1 MFAVRSALRSAAP
14 LRQGFASSRLFS
26 SSSIMNKNVAV
37 LGASGG
43 IGQPLSLLLKN
54 DPLVTELRLFDVRL
68 APGVAADVS
77 HVNTPAIT
85 TGFSPENDG
94 LKKALTGAD
103 IIVIPA
109 GVPRKP
115 GMTRDDLFN
124 TNASIVRD
132 LAKTAAE
139 VAPKA
144 HMLIISNPVNSTVP
158 IVAEVYKK
166 AGVYDAKRLY
176 GVTTLDVTR
185 ASTFLS
191 GIAGLKPSDV
201 IVPVVGGHSG
211 VTIVPL
217 LSQSGSASSSVSA
230 GEQYE
235 KLVHRIQ
242 FGGDEVVKAKDGA
255 GSATLSMAYA
265 AAVFTNSLLRA
276 VNGES
281 GVKECAYVESPLY
294 KDQGATFFASPVSLG
309 KNGVEEIHPIGN
321 ITGEEQKLL
330 EAALP
335 ELKKNIE
342 KGVSWVAENP

>member
-1 MFAVRSALRSAAP
+1 MFARAALRTSPAVAAP
-14 LRQGFASSRLFS
+14 VSVRLFS
-26 SSSIMNKNVAV
+26 QSATANRNVAV

-43 IGQPLSLLLKN
+43 IGQPC
-54 DPLVTELRLFDVRL
+54 
-68 APGVAADVS
+68 
-77 HVNTPAIT
+77 
-85 TGFSPENDG
+85 TGYPQED
-94 LKKALTGAD
+94 LEKALEGAEV
-103 IIVIPA
+103 ILIPA

-132 LAKTAAE
+132 LAKAAAK

-158 IVAEVYKK
+158 IVAEVFKK
-166 AGVYDAKRLY
+166 AGVYDPKRLF

-191 GIAGLKPSDV
+191 GLAGSNPDDTK
-201 IVPVVGGHSG
+201 VPVIGGHSG

-217 LSQSGSASSSVSA
+217 LSQAQQGSSISA

-265 AAVFTNSLLRA
+265 AAVFANSLLKA
-276 VNGES
+276 LNGEK
-281 GVKECAYVESPLY
+281 GVKECAFVESPLFAD
-294 KDQGATFFASPVSLG
+294 KAKFFASPIELG
-309 KNGVEEIHPIGN
+309 TEGVASIPALPQLSA
-321 ITGEEQKLL
+321 EEQKLVD
-330 EAALP
+330 ACLP
-335 ELKKNIE
+335 DLAKNIS
-342 KGVSWVAENP
+342 KGVNWANENP

>member
-1 MFAVRSALRSAAP
+1 MFAARNALRAG
-14 LRQGFASSRLFS
+14 LRQAQQPRMFS
-26 SSSIMNKNVAV
+26 TSAVNNKNVAV

-54 DPLVTELRLFDVRL
+54 DPLVTQLRLFDVRL
-68 APGVAADVS
+68 APGVAADIG
-77 HVNTPAIT
+77 HINTPAVT
-85 TGFSPENDG
+85 TGYSPDG
-94 LKKALTGAD
+94 AEGGLEKCLEGAEV
-103 IIVIPA
+103 IVIPA

-132 LAKTAAE
+132 LAKAAAK

-158 IVAEVYKK
+158 IVREVFKK
-166 AGVYDAKRLY
+166 AGVYDAKKLF

-191 GIAGLKPSDV
+191 GISGAAPSET

-217 LSQSGSASSSVSA
+217 LSQAAQSSSVKA

-276 VNGES
+276 LKGEK
-281 GVKECAYVESPLY
+281 GIKECAYVDSPLY
-294 KDQGATFFASPVSLG
+294 KDQGVDFFASAVELG
-309 KNGVEEIHPIGN
+309 PEGVKEINPIGN
-321 ITGEEQKLL
+321 ISKEEEKLL
-330 EAALP
+330 EAAVP
-335 ELKKNIE
+335 ELAKNVQ
-342 KGVSWVAENP
+342 KGIKWVGENP